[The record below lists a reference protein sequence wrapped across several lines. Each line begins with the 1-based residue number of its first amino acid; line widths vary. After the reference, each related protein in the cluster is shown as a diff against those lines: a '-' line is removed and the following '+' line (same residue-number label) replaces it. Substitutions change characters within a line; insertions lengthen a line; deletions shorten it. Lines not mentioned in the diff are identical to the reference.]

1 MITTDLTADTILV
14 TGGAGSIGAEIA
26 RDLSEGGAFVIVA
39 DLSADATHAVA
50 NEIVAAGGRAQGWV
64 MDVRSTG
71 SVNDVMR
78 ALSEAG
84 IVLTGLVN
92 AAGILRTG
100 ALEAMTDEAWQE
112 IFDVN
117 VTGIFRTTRAVA
129 PIFTAAGRGAI
140 VNLSS
145 VSAFIGSADGAAY
158 TSTKGAVL
166 SFTSGTAGE
175 LAPYGIRVN
184 AVCPGWVDGGFTH
197 QAMGASDDPEALVDM
212 AASLHPLGRM
222 ASPADVAHAVTFL
235 MSDRASFI
243 TGTPL
248 FVDGGFMVQ
257 RGVRS

>member
-1 MITTDLTADTILV
+1 VITTDRTADTILD
-14 TGGAGSIGAEIA
+14 TGGAGSIGADIA
-26 RDLSEGGAFVIVA
+26 RDLAAGGAFVMAA
-39 DLSADATHAVA
+39 DLSADATRAVA
-50 NEIVAAGGRAQGWV
+50 DEIVAAGGLAQGWV
-64 MDVRSTG
+64 MDVRSTE
-71 SVNDVMR
+71 SVNDVAR
-78 ALSEAG
+78 ALLEAG

-100 ALEAMTDEAWQE
+100 ALEAMTDEASQE

-129 PIFTAAGRGAI
+129 PILIAAGRGAI

-166 SFTSGTAGE
+166 SFNSGKAGE
-175 LAPYGIRVN
+175 LAPHGIRVN

-197 QAMGASDDPEALVDM
+197 QAMEASDDPASLVDM